1 MQSARG
7 FTLLVAGGFAAGV
20 AIGLVVARGSSTAPS
35 APIESRVASDAAS
48 ADPPTA
54 TSRADTRP
62 APRTQPSRPVKAVP
76 LPPADT
82 PIASVFDELAARARA
97 GDAAAARRLADDF
110 LRCRQGDD
118 VLLNLNAML
127 DFEAANAHEATA
139 EHTDNLLQMTD
150 AMLQRHRDHKER
162 CAGIDALAGSA
173 SEWFEQ
179 AARNGDPAAMLC
191 YALFPSDLTPNVLS
205 PAWQR
210 HAEQAYAQ
218 SPQLLRRAFD
228 AGMPE
233 AAAVLSR
240 MHTRGSGAAW
250 YGRIG
255 DDPYWA
261 YAYALVAADALP
273 GKRREVWNQRAQK
286 LALPLSSEQR
296 ERASEWAAA
305 QRSRMTL
312 PPLPESGRSGSAIDC
327 ARLDYLASWL

>member
-1 MQSARG
+1 MQSNRSFA
-7 FTLLVAGGFAAGV
+7 LLIAAGFAAGV
-20 AIGLVVARGSSTAPS
+20 AIGLALARGPSTAPA
-35 APIESRVASDAAS
+35 APIESRGASDAAS
-48 ADPPTA
+48 ADAPTA
-54 TSRADTRP
+54 TARAGTRP
-62 APRTQPSRPVKAVP
+62 APRVQPSRSVTAEP

-82 PIASVFDELAARARA
+82 PVAKVFDELAARARA
-97 GDAAAARRLADDF
+97 GDAAAARRLADDL
-110 LRCRQGDD
+110 LRCAQVDD
-118 VLLNLNAML
+118 ALVSLNMAL
-127 DFEAANAHEATA
+127 DFDAANTRVTTA
-139 EHTDNLLQMTD
+139 EHTDHLLQMTD
-150 AMLQRHRDHKER
+150 AMLQQHREQKER
-162 CAGIDALAGSA
+162 CAGVDALAGSA
-173 SEWFEQ
+173 SEWLEQ

-191 YALFPSDLTPNVLS
+191 YALFPSDWNPNVLS

-233 AAAVLSR
+233 AAAVLSQ
-240 MHTRGSGAAW
+240 MHSHGSGGIW

-261 YAYALVAADALP
+261 YAYALAAADALP
-273 GKRREVWNQRAQK
+273 GKRRDVWNQRAQK

-312 PPLPESGRSGSAIDC
+312 PPLPDAGRGRSATDC
-327 ARLDYLASWL
+327 ALLGYLASRL